1 MLRHAWRERSA
12 RGETQGRLTVL
23 DATTSQQLR
32 RLIEAAAGSPDGRL
46 APERELVETL
56 GVSRRALRHALAALE
71 AEGRVVRRQGAGTF
85 IVREK
90 PGAAGLAL
98 GPIEQTTPLEVI
110 EVRLTLEPMLAR
122 LATLRGARWDLR
134 RLAQIAADT
143 GRSKTPQAYE
153 VADAAFHRA
162 IAVAA
167 RNALFLGVFDAVME
181 TIERASWHGVREDA
195 HCSKRKAVYSRQHVE
210 IAEAVS
216 SHDADAA
223 ESLMRVHLAAVRDHL
238 LAETY
243 APAPAHRALGG
254 AP

>member
-1 MLRHAWRERSA
+1 MRRERSA
-12 RGETQGRLTVL
+12 RGRALGRLTVL
-23 DATTSQQLR
+23 DGTVSQQLR
-32 RLIEAAAGSPDGRL
+32 RLIETAGVSREGRL
-46 APERELVETL
+46 APERELVATL

-90 PGAAGLAL
+90 PLAAGLAL

-122 LATLRGARWDLR
+122 LATLRGARWDLH
-134 RLAQIAADT
+134 RLAQIAAET
-143 GRSKTPQAYE
+143 GRSKSPQTYE
-153 VADAAFHRA
+153 AADAAFHRA

-195 HCSKRKAVYSRQHVE
+195 HCSKRKAVYSRQHVA

-223 ESLMRVHLAAVRDHL
+223 ESLMRMHLSAVRDHL

-243 APAPAHRALGG
+243 APAG
-254 AP
+254 APRTPPGAA